1 MDRSVGTNDEI
12 KKNAHSVSNCYGTRI
27 PILIIRGVLRFWK
40 IRGQLFKS
48 PRFGAFLRL
57 INRCLS
63 IKRCMP
69 TSYRCPMD
77 VRGLFTVVSPP
88 PARQGHFFRFNIN
101 RKTTTL
107 FWASNLL
114 KREIETV
121 VQEHKSNTSHTHAH
135 NLVITSWSTAIS
147 ISLPWNH
154 FRLGKYPVLENTDIQ
169 VLNIRVFGGGKI

>member
-1 MDRSVGTNDEI
+1 MPFN
-12 KKNAHSVSNCYGTRI
+12 KKMYAYLLQMPDGCPWPFHCCI
-27 PILIIRGVLRFWK
+27 PSSGP
-40 IRGQLFKS
+40 
-48 PRFGAFLRL
+48 PR
-57 INRCLS
+57 
-63 IKRCMP
+63 P
-69 TSYRCPMD
+69 
-77 VRGLFTVVSPP
+77 
-88 PARQGHFFRFNIN
+88 FFRFNVN

-121 VQEHKSNTSHTHAH
+121 VQEHKSNTSHTLAH